1 MKEKRQEL
9 GLSRQ
14 DVSEICNMHEGYV
27 KQIETGS
34 KLPALPLLLKI
45 CETLHTSPNY
55 LFEFSEDKDV
65 QDVLELLYTLT
76 PEQLKAVKHMIS
88 SYLEFKENMEEQNER
103 LKRGYP
109 INGCPL
115 SALHISSQNYGV
127 FVYHLSR

>member
-14 DVSEICNMHEGYV
+14 DASEICNMHEGYV

-103 LKRGYP
+103 LKRGISNKWMSPFCFTYQQSKLWS
-109 INGCPL
+109 ICL
-115 SALHISSQNYGV
+115 SS
-127 FVYHLSR
+127 

>member
-1 MKEKRQEL
+1 MDKRCDNGSEKVWEESEREAAGL
-9 GLSRQ
+9 SLSRQ

-76 PEQLKAVKHMIS
+76 PDQLKAVKHMIS
-88 SYLEFKENMEEQNER
+88 SYLEFKEKWKNKMR
-103 LKRGYP
+103 D
-109 INGCPL
+109 
-115 SALHISSQNYGV
+115 
-127 FVYHLSR
+127 

>member
-76 PEQLKAVKHMIS
+76 PEQLKAVKHIAD
-88 SYLEFKENMEEQNER
+88 YIGIICNGKLEYEAPENKEDNLEALFMDIV
-103 LKRGYP
+103 KRNRKP
-109 INGCPL
+109 TVESKIMT
-115 SALHISSQNYGV
+115 
-127 FVYHLSR
+127 